1 MDEKYDMSLI
11 CSAIDELNNKGNKKN
26 KLQEIFNDQ
35 KITMNTES
43 PIKSNLY
50 SEIPSIVDKMILEAK
65 KYLSFNQDMLVI
77 FIQKE
82 D

>member
-65 KYLSFNQDMLVI
+65 KYLSLNQDMPAIVT
-77 FIQKE
+77 QKE

>member
-65 KYLSFNQDMLVI
+65 KYLSLNQDMPAI
-77 FIQKE
+77 FTQKE